1 MKRIESRIPM
11 LSKEEALARGKDQG
25 IDDYIAQMNMFRV
38 LLNFPELAGELNR
51 TIMILVKSDQVL
63 SHRLRELI
71 IMRVSWLIGSEYA
84 WWQHWQASLWLGL
97 NEQELAA
104 VQDWEKASCFDEA
117 DKIVLASTD
126 ETLARGVIS
135 LASWQ
140 RLSKIFPEIKT
151 QIAIVT
157 SIGNWNMFA
166 QLLRSLAVPLEDG
179 ASLWPPHG
187 IAPVKE

>member
-1 MKRIESRIPM
+1 M